1 MEDFFNNLNWIMLL
15 KAFVV
20 GGLICIIGQIL
31 IDKTKLTSA
40 RILVIFV
47 TVFESLHDTLG
58 NTGVPKYSPTKASIC
73 FLIRGI
79 NSTEVG
85 FPIPQFSSKER
96 YYSASSLPL

>member
-1 MEDFFNNLNWIMLL
+1 MNYVLNLFF
-15 KAFVV
+15 KKVY
-20 GGLICIIGQIL
+20 
-31 IDKTKLTSA
+31 TSLV
-40 RILVIFV
+40 IFNYFSLVIFV

-85 FPIPQFSSKER
+85 FPIP
-96 YYSASSLPL
+96 